1 MKGSH
6 FESHAWAR
14 LGWALGPNLR
24 LPSGWTSRK
33 CSTDN
38 FLSPI
43 FLLTLSSYMTDQRGT
58 FTIKNATLCFYMYFL
73 DIFCCFSSKKKCVFI
88 IFISF
93 FDEASS
99 FHNRLYRNRNRWY
112 EIVSGRLCWRQSAK
126 DCFSYLLVLPCF
138 EVVLGL
144 ACLKLISMSSNFYF
158 IFIMF
163 EFY

>member
-73 DIFCCFSSKKKCVFI
+73 DIFCCFSSKKNVFL
-88 IFISF
+88 SF
-93 FDEASS
+93 S
-99 FHNRLYRNRNRWY
+99 FLFLMKHLVSTTDYIETGIGDTKLSVEQYVSAVVNIKWVCLPPCQLP
-112 EIVSGRLCWRQSAK
+112 IVG
-126 DCFSYLLVLPCF
+126 
-138 EVVLGL
+138 LGL
-144 ACLKLISMSSNFYF
+144 AGSNSPDGLSRAV
-158 IFIMF
+158 
-163 EFY
+163 ETT